1 MHIGQKIYNIKASI
15 GATIRWIF
23 CWSVWAIIILLALLF
38 GGEKQPSKESLTYVE
53 GFYQGR
59 KPGRGFTIVLMDLM
73 KEIFVIM

>member
-38 GGEKQPSKESLTYVE
+38 GGEKQP
-53 GFYQGR
+53 
-59 KPGRGFTIVLMDLM
+59 
-73 KEIFVIM
+73 